1 MAAIANLVAYDGAA
15 TPVSHTFKPIGI
27 SKENGEH
34 VSQWREEIAG
44 LPLGA
49 SPMVTAKLR
58 KLPSGIWRTSV
69 RVEVPVM
76 ESISG
81 QNAAGYTAAPQV
93 AYRLSAEVLG
103 YFSERASIAEHRI
116 VRMLAVNVAN
126 NITASVAAA
135 TTGMLPDL
143 FDTLIAPT

>member
-1 MAAIANLVAYDGAA
+1 
-15 TPVSHTFKPIGI
+15 
-27 SKENGEH
+27 
-34 VSQWREEIAG
+34 
-44 LPLGA
+44 
-49 SPMVTAKLR
+49 
-58 KLPSGIWRTSV
+58 
-69 RVEVPVM
+69 M